1 MEDTVTSDMDFWD
14 VLDRLVD
21 GSEIVVDR
29 AKGSGHPRYPGFTY
43 GLDYGYLDGT
53 SSSDGE
59 GIDVW
64 IGTLPD
70 RTPTAVMVI
79 VDLVQRDSE
88 IKLLLGCTDDEIDYV
103 VGVHDYTDDV
113 RGILIRRP

>member
-14 VLDRLVD
+14 ALDRLVK

-29 AKGSGHPRYPGFTY
+29 PKGSGHPRYPGFTY